1 VPWIGLSYS
10 LPAGS
15 SSSRR
20 VAVWRRLRQLGAQS
34 PAGSLS
40 ILPPT
45 DENVEALHWLAEE
58 IESAGGEAIVLRVE
72 RLEGAAEGH
81 LIAAF
86 REARNEEYRQLAAEC
101 AEVVEQAEASP
112 AGGAPFRSRLEELR
126 RRFAE
131 IARLD
136 AFQAPGRAAAAS
148 ALARVEAALRGDRGG
163 APDVPCVE
171 AADYKGRRWVT
182 RPRPHVDRLASIW
195 LIRRFIDPQARVRYG
210 DTPRRG
216 EVPFDMPGVQ
226 FGHHGGRCTF
236 ETLIAA
242 FGLGGD
248 SGDPALNLLAEIVHE
263 IDLGDG
269 TSARPEIAGLDGI
282 LRGWLATGW
291 SDTAIES
298 AGVPLFEG
306 LYGSLAE
313 TAAAARPAKADGA
326 RLGAKAG
333 AAKRPRRSPA

>member
-1 VPWIGLSYS
+1 MSYS

-45 DENVEALHWLAEE
+45 DENVEALNWLAEE
-58 IESAGGEAIVLRVE
+58 IEAAGGEAIVLRVE
-72 RLEGAAEGH
+72 RLEGAAEGR

-101 AEVVEQAEASP
+101 AELAEPAEASP
-112 AGGAPFRSRLEELR
+112 GGGAPFRSRLEELR

-131 IARLD
+131 IARMD
-136 AFQAPGRAAAAS
+136 AFQAPERSAAAA
-148 ALARVEAALRGDRGG
+148 ALARLEAALRGDRS
-163 APDVPCVE
+163 AASDVARVE
-171 AADYKGRRWVT
+171 PADYRGRRWVT

-216 EVPFDMPGVQ
+216 EIPFDMPGVP
-226 FGHHGGRCTF
+226 FGHRGGRCTF

-248 SGDPALNLLAEIVHE
+248 SGDPALDLLAEIVHE

-282 LRGWLATGW
+282 LRGWLAAGW
-291 SDTAIES
+291 TDAAIES
-298 AGVPLFEG
+298 AAIPLFEG
-306 LYGSLAE
+306 LYGSLAA
-313 TAAAARPAKADGA
+313 TALAARPAKKTANRA
-326 RLGAKAG
+326 R
-333 AAKRPRRSPA
+333 

>member
-1 VPWIGLSYS
+1 LSYS

-15 SSSRR
+15 SSSKR

-40 ILPPT
+40 LLPPT

-58 IESAGGEAIVLRVE
+58 IESAGGEAIVLSVE
-72 RLEGAAEGH
+72 RLEGAAEGR
-81 LIAAF
+81 LIHAF

-101 AEVVEQAEASP
+101 AELAEPAEASP
-112 AGGAPFRSRLEELR
+112 VSAVAFRSRLEELR
-126 RRFAE
+126 RRFGE

-136 AFQAPGRAAAAS
+136 AFQAPGRAAAAA
-148 ALARVEAALRGDRGG
+148 ALARLEAALRGDRVA
-163 APDVPCVE
+163 APDVPRLDP
-171 AADYKGRRWVT
+171 ADYRGRRWVT

-195 LIRRFIDPQARVRYG
+195 LIRRFVDPQARVRYG

-216 EVPFDMPGVQ
+216 EVPFDMPEVQ

-248 SGDPALNLLAEIVHE
+248 SGDPALGLLAEIVHE

-282 LRGWLATGW
+282 LRGWLAAGW
-291 SDTAIES
+291 TDAAIES

-306 LYGSLAE
+306 LYGSLAA
-313 TAAAARPAKADGA
+313 TGQAVGPASKADGA
-326 RLGAKAG
+326 SPGAKAG
-333 AAKRPRRSPA
+333 STKRPRRSSPLT

>member
-1 VPWIGLSYS
+1 MSYS

-40 ILPPT
+40 LLPPT

-58 IESAGGEAIVLRVE
+58 IESAGGEAIVLSVE
-72 RLEGAAEGH
+72 RLEGAAEGR
-81 LIAAF
+81 LINDF

-101 AEVVEQAEASP
+101 AELADQVEASP

-131 IARLD
+131 SARLD
-136 AFQAPGRAAAAS
+136 AFQAPGRAAAAA

-163 APDVPCVE
+163 APGVPDVPHVE
-171 AADYKGRRWVT
+171 TADYKGRRWVT

-216 EVPFDMPGVQ
+216 EIPFDMPGAP
-226 FGHHGGRCTF
+226 FGHRGGRCTF

-242 FGLGGD
+242 FGLSGD
-248 SGDPALNLLAEIVHE
+248 SGDPALDLLAEIVHE

-269 TSARPEIAGLDGI
+269 TSARPEIAGLAGI
-282 LRGWLATGW
+282 LRGWLAAGW
-291 SDTAIES
+291 SDAAIES
-298 AGVPLFEG
+298 AGIPLFEG
-306 LYGSLAE
+306 LYGSLA
-313 TAAAARPAKADGA
+313 AAQAASPAKKAEA
-326 RLGAKAG
+326 ASGAKTG
-333 AAKRPRRSPA
+333 SVKRPRRSSP